1 MITQTIIHIALR
13 VIVLFAFVFIAVTLW
28 QRIKEGGI
36 KNDKYNTVN
45 DTDAMRSSDS
55 ARTRPLDNVKRLFR

>member
-45 DTDAMRSSDS
+45 DTDAMRISDS
-55 ARTRPLDNVKRLFR
+55 ARTSPLNNIERLFR